1 MSISTF
7 IKENLTLKNITLPL
21 FYVFNAVSVSSD
33 IFMSLAWFGVTT
45 KIAFILSSLVVLGW
59 VLLYLSSHNEKK
71 RENLDENKIELEPI
85 KQFIINQLDVQ
96 YLYAS
101 RPGKQVNEIHEDHFK
116 FLFALTVFHYFKK
129 SFADSVHVAIL
140 NKEKFENIADKF
152 NSIRD
157 ALKNIDISE
166 IIDQTY
172 FNYEVDSDKN
182 AHKIDIEKETQKFIN
197 QLKGQLKL
205 KKKAHIT
212 SYQELIDKLDAF
224 SIEKRN
230 KITDAISSDKK
241 ANAFF
246 VGRGG
251 YLEALSIEDKKITLK
266 LLLKIEHTYTLKNQR
281 NSLTFI
287 WLFSIIN
294 SLSNGVIMLA
304 SGFAKVGFSAIKLV
318 LFTLSGIC
326 CSYILTSPKIYSI
339 VKSIMGYFENYCRSD
354 NKSAQT
360 QKTSFVFKA
369 SLLMSFIT
377 ALASGLFSFY
387 VLHNYLITLHSHA
400 LITAALYSS
409 YFMSSITFCGAF
421 CLYFDSIFAI
431 LSNNKKDIFS
441 PEDSLNSIL
450 GAGTSKQDVFIL
462 TALTISC
469 TIIYFAAINSSYLK
483 LGMIMALLAVPAM
496 LSPITKKQITSFTSV
511 LISLSITATAT
522 HQIFIIL
529 ALPIN
534 MPTITILAAFSFIQS
549 STLACTFYKGLNKII
564 SQVKKTWKRIKRGQI
579 QQAQQKDPLKS
590 GTPTRHGKERSDTL
604 GSEVIGEVM
613 VTPKKK
619 KREGSKENE
628 QPQAQENPNKINL
641 AFPLF
646 PPTDKQTNNKSDGGA
661 SFTLSFEQ
669 YTAAVDPKNSGH
681 GHTSPMKPATP

>member
-33 IFMSLAWFGVTT
+33 IFLSLAWFGVTT
-45 KIAFILSSLVVLGW
+45 KIAFILSSLVILGW

-140 NKEKFENIADKF
+140 NNEKFENIEEKF
-152 NSIRD
+152 NSRRE
-157 ALKNIDISE
+157 ALKKIDISE

-172 FNYEVDSDKN
+172 FNYEDISDKYK
-182 AHKIDIEKETQKFIN
+182 HKQGIEQEIQKFIN

-205 KKKAHIT
+205 KNKNHIN
-212 SYQELIDKLDAF
+212 SYQGLIDELDAF
-224 SIEKRN
+224 SIAKRN
-230 KITDAISSDKK
+230 KITDAISSDQK
-241 ANAFF
+241 AEDFF
-246 VGRGG
+246 KNRGET
-251 YLEALSIEDKKITLK
+251 LKHLSYEDKKTTLK
-266 LLLKIEHTYTLKNQR
+266 LMLKIEHTYTLKNQR

-304 SGFAKVGFSAIKLV
+304 SGFAKVGFSAIKLL

-326 CSYILTSPKIYSI
+326 CSYILTSPKIYNI
-339 VKSIMGYFENYCRSD
+339 VKSIIGYFENYCRSD
-354 NKSAQT
+354 NKAAQT
-360 QKTSFVFKA
+360 QKTSFIFKT

-377 ALASGLFSFY
+377 ALASGLFAFY
-387 VLHNYLITLHSHA
+387 VLHNCLITLNSHT

-409 YFMSSITFCGAF
+409 YFMSFITFCGAF

-441 PEDSLNSIL
+441 PEDSLSSIL
-450 GAGTSKQDVFIL
+450 GTSISKQDIL
-462 TALTISC
+462 MLAALTILSALIC
-469 TIIYFAAINSSYLK
+469 IVAINSSYLC
-483 LGMIMALLAVPAM
+483 LGMLMVLLAVPAM
-496 LSPITKKQITSFTSV
+496 FLPITKKQITSFASV
-511 LISLSITATAT
+511 LIALSITATAT
-522 HQIFIIL
+522 HQICTIL

-534 MPTITILAAFSFIQS
+534 MATIAILATFSFVQS
-549 STLACTFYKGLNKII
+549 TTLACTFYKGLNKITN
-564 SQVKKTWKRIKRGQI
+564 QAKKTWKRIKREQTQPI
-579 QQAQQKDPLKS
+579 QAD
-590 GTPTRHGKERSDTL
+590 TPSSAEELLLSQTNGKKTTAVDSTPPRNIRADKKRSD
-604 GSEVIGEVM
+604 SEILLK
-613 VTPKKK
+613 VTITPNRKRNPKPAPIT
-619 KREGSKENE
+619 EITYE
-628 QPQAQENPNKINL
+628 QFLLAAAQIER
-641 AFPLF
+641 
-646 PPTDKQTNNKSDGGA
+646 
-661 SFTLSFEQ
+661 
-669 YTAAVDPKNSGH
+669 GH
-681 GHTSPMKPATP
+681 DYTSPMKLSTH